1 MWSNKRP
8 RRKTALI
15 IRLLQNLIRVTYLH
29 SWQWIYEHTVFAIL
43 SSFPF
48 YTYRQTA
55 APPMLHHDNFINK
68 SNRLYLYFSVAQLFM
83 EPSFDR
89 TIRLYHNN
97 ELSSAVSC
105 NYRRKITDHPAS
117 PYVGKRRQR
126 TPSPMQKFQADDVS
140 LQKTTKIALHSQRS
154 QALFVC
160 SQLLFTNFSLY
171 ALD

>member
-1 MWSNKRP
+1 MDIVSSSFHQAFHSIR
-8 RRKTALI
+8 I
-15 IRLLQNLIRVTYLH
+15 IRLQH
-29 SWQWIYEHTVFAIL
+29 
-43 SSFPF
+43 
-48 YTYRQTA
+48 
-55 APPMLHHDNFINK
+55 PPTLYHGKFINK
-68 SNRLYLYFSVAQLFM
+68 SNKLHLHFPVAQSFV